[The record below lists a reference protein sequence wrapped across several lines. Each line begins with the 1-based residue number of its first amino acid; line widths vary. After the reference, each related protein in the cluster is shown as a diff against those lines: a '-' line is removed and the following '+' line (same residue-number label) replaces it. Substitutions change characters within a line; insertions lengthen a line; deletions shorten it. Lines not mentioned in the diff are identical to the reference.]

1 MCKGSFQGGP
11 LPTLHCTCRGHVHVL
26 RETYT
31 CWEYVGL
38 SKNVQLE
45 TGGIIRGKH
54 AGENQISSESIF
66 TNEML
71 YSLKVFS
78 TQGF

>member
-1 MCKGSFQGGP
+1 
-11 LPTLHCTCRGHVHVL
+11 
-26 RETYT
+26 
-31 CWEYVGL
+31 VGL